1 MKESE
6 DQEIETI
13 GPERRDSNENKKLE
27 DEDLSKSKRG
37 RFEQFKMFCGA
48 DNTSISCKSKGFSAN
63 QEGYFFLHCVIQES
77 NLVCYY
83 VQMEQYF

>member
-37 RFEQFKMFCGA
+37 RFETGSTNEVGA
-48 DNTSISCKSKGFSAN
+48 VNVQNNKNRSPIIHNSGRKRSLCKVKDDW
-63 QEGYFFLHCVIQES
+63 FFLVDS
-77 NLVCYY
+77 NGH
-83 VQMEQYF
+83 